1 MAVNPNLT
9 TIAVYPMAGLPD
21 VIIASNVIAGAPG
34 IIWPIAY
41 LDCDRAGITVAWI
54 PVAGIAVTG
63 TILSVTRSVARVTR
77 ITGIVFVGTSS
88 CSTRNKNQ

>member
-9 TIAVYPMAGLPD
+9 TIAVHPMAGPPD
-21 VIIASNVIAGAPG
+21 IIIASNVIAGAPG
-34 IIWPIAY
+34 IIWPVAY
-41 LDCDRAGITVAWI
+41 LNCDPAGIPIAWI
-54 PVAGIAVTG
+54 PIAGIAVTG

-77 ITGIVFVGTSS
+77 IAAIVFVGASS